1 MSGYEVAR
9 AVRGYTSEDPALQ
22 AHVRGVRL
30 LALSSVLD
38 RDAKECEAEGFDA
51 FLSKP
56 IKREKVFQVIEKWG
70 F

>member
-1 MSGYEVAR
+1 
-9 AVRGYTSEDPALQ
+9 
-22 AHVRGVRL
+22 VRL